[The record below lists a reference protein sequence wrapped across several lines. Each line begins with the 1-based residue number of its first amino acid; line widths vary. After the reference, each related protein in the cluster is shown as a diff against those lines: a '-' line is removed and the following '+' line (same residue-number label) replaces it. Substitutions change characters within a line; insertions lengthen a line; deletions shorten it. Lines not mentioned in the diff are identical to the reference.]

1 MSVTLRHGEDAATPL
16 GRWQAE
22 FLAEVAELLA
32 GGPDNSPARSPL
44 DFVLTDLRTLLRKDV
59 RRVALLLLAGYLHVG
74 NALSLRHGE
83 PDDNHYARAAR
94 ALVELASPTLP
105 EGALD
110 ALLPAQEGQSSE
122 QTAGAWE
129 EPASWLRRFFSFS

>member
-1 MSVTLRHGEDAATPL
+1 MTLRHGEDAATPL

-32 GGPDNSPARSPL
+32 GEADSSRARSPL

-83 PDDNHYARAAR
+83 PDDNHYARAAQ
-94 ALVELASPTLP
+94 ALVELAGPALP

-110 ALLPAQEGQSSE
+110 ALLPGREVQSSE
-122 QTAGAWE
+122 PAAEMCE